1 MRCWLLLVLLAS
13 PIVSPVAAH
22 AGDAN
27 DDPNA
32 VWNQPANWQAQLSL
46 STSGVINGVINR
58 KPQLGFDV
66 SGRKSDLYFGAHA
79 QTADSNVGTDYEDR
93 LFVGYTQKLDPVS
106 LRWQLTYKTYPG
118 TPAQYTD
125 QALDY
130 QVTASKNLLG
140 LNTSLGVEYTN
151 ADYTTVRKSYGLNF
165 SLGRSLLKKMYGW
178 LSISHKHNTG
188 SVDYTNTNI
197 GVAYQLTD
205 KIGVS
210 TSINDWHAYASWAED
225 HPTFSIAIN
234 RKL

>member
-1 MRCWLLLVLLAS
+1 MRCWPLLVLL
-13 PIVSPVAAH
+13 VCPVAAH
-22 AGDAN
+22 AGAAN

-32 VWNQPANWQAQLSL
+32 VWNQPANWQAQIAL

-58 KPQLGFDV
+58 TPQLSASL
-66 SGRKSDLYFGAHA
+66 SGRKSDLYFGANA
-79 QTADSNVGTDYEDR
+79 QTADSNIGTDSQDQLY
-93 LFVGYTQKLDPVS
+93 LGYNQQLKPVA

-118 TPAQYTD
+118 TPSPYTD

-151 ADYTTVRKSYGLNF
+151 ADYTTIRKSYGLNF
-165 SLGRSLLKKMYGW
+165 SLGRGLLKKMYGW
-178 LSISHKHNTG
+178 LSISHRHNTG

-205 KIGVS
+205 KLGVS

-225 HPTFSIAIN
+225 HPTFSISIN